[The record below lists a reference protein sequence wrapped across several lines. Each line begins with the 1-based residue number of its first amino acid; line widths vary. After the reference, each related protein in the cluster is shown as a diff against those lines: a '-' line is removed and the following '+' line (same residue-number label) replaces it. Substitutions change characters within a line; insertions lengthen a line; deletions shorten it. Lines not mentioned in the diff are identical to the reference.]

1 MLKSYYVETKG
12 FGQVRCQWIEA
23 TDPQAAR
30 RKAMAEHGVSC
41 LVTNERDDDSE
52 RPGRYATYETS
63 DGLVGIE
70 VEEGGRV
77 YLRTRETLGDMW
89 EAPDELRLVGGS

>member
-1 MLKSYYVETKG
+1 MKGYYVETRASARSAVSG
-12 FGQVRCQWIEA
+12 SGV
-23 TDPQAAR
+23 DPRAAR
-30 RKAMAEHGVSC
+30 RKAMEEHGVSV
-41 LVTNERDDDSE
+41 LVTNERDDASE
-52 RPGRYATYETS
+52 APGRYATYETS

-89 EAPDELRLVGGS
+89 EAPDELRLVGGK